1 MSRTILV
8 FFGPPGSGKGTQ
20 SDMLSE
26 ALGFPVISTGE
37 LLRREQKTGS
47 VLGKQA
53 KRIMGQGKLV
63 SETLIDHV
71 LWARLAKGDARNGF
85 MLDGYPRNEQQFKHL
100 LRLLHGDDRLY
111 FIEIEVSDKEVLRRL
126 SGRRVCDCGASYHTY
141 YHPPK
146 KAGRCDLCGSAIHR
160 RADDEPTVIKRRL
173 ADYHAWVRPLLEK
186 ASGRGSLI
194 YIDGEQSIKSIQA
207 QLRSK
212 LKTYGVG
219 KAVKK
224 KSTKKK

>member
-26 ALGFPVISTGE
+26 ALSLPVISTGE

-47 VLGKQA
+47 VLGRQA
-53 KRIMGQGKLV
+53 NRIMGQGKLV

-71 LWARLAKGDARNGF
+71 LWARLAKGDARSGF
-85 MLDGYPRNEQQFKHL
+85 LLDGYPRNEQQFKHL

-111 FIEIEVSDKEVLRRL
+111 FIEIEVSDKEVLKRL
-126 SGRRVCDCGASYHTY
+126 SGRRVCDCGASYHTHY
-141 YHPPK
+141 NPPK
-146 KAGRCDLCGSAIHR
+146 KAGRCDLCGKHIYR
-160 RADDEPTVIKRRL
+160 RNDDEPAVIKRRL
-173 ADYHAWVRPLLEK
+173 ADYHGWVRPLLEK

-194 YIDGEQSIKSIQA
+194 FINGEQGIADIQK
-207 QLRSK
+207 QLRAMLRS
-212 LKTYGVG
+212 YGVG
-219 KAVKK
+219 KTKKVSKK
-224 KSTKKK
+224 KK